1 MPRQWWMRVW
11 RECAVSE
18 FTDQFSCSFKKCA
31 PSLGITNLQVKQLT
45 DHICYYI
52 SARHLGFFLNPRQ
65 GRSKITW
72 MKEEDGKVVM
82 DVSGTKDIMEEYPVK
97 DGNVLV
103 SVRSVWVFEPLDLWR
118 NTSDSSDLHDK
129 SRRRRKY
136 PNSSSKLQWQEVSL
150 SSLILER
157 EV

>member
-1 MPRQWWMRVW
+1 
-11 RECAVSE
+11 
-18 FTDQFSCSFKKCA
+18 
-31 PSLGITNLQVKQLT
+31 
-45 DHICYYI
+45 
-52 SARHLGFFLNPRQ
+52 
-65 GRSKITW
+65 